1 MRTLS
6 LDDLDEVGGGLS
18 LGLLPQLTQS
28 SLQPYGGVP
37 GYTPGYPGLYPQ
49 QQPFDLG
56 LGFNPGAQGFQQP
69 DISMQQIGAI
79 ANQLLHTPVVS
90 QLLGSITQGNPQFGQ
105 AIQGVVN
112 GLQTGNIG
120 AALPGI
126 IGAFSGLLSQG
137 QGQGL
142 KF

>member
-49 QQPFDLG
+49 QPFDPG
-56 LGFNPGAQGFQQP
+56 LGQSPGLQGFQQP

-79 ANQLLHTPVVS
+79 P
-90 QLLGSITQGNPQFGQ
+90 PPP
-105 AIQGVVN
+105 
-112 GLQTGNIG
+112 
-120 AALPGI
+120 AA
-126 IGAFSGLLSQG
+126 
-137 QGQGL
+137 
-142 KF
+142 KR